1 MRIRSHIPKA
11 EKAFIGGSSTFSID
25 FPENLGEEGVSVLEK
40 GLVFQTPFGPSPRF
54 KLIEVSEEPVLVV
67 KMHGWRK
74 GVSRADASR
83 QLFWVLQQAGVKKI
97 IAEGGVG
104 SIREELHPRDLI
116 IPHDYIDQSMRK
128 DVSLSA
134 DYLLMMR
141 EPICQD
147 LSQLLFSV
155 ARNLF
160 PRRNVVDGGVYVVTD
175 GYHFES
181 RAEIRAMRE
190 WGADIVGQSLC
201 PEVYLARE
209 IGACYAGIYQVANYA
224 EGIGKDWEHA
234 ELKDI
239 FVSEA
244 KNIGDLLLSA
254 LSQIEPKWPCHCQE
268 LRKDTLLRDK

>member
-25 FPENLGEEGVSVLEK
+25 FPEDLGWREASVLEK
-40 GLVFQTPFGPSPRF
+40 ELVFQTPFGPSPRF
-54 KLIEVSEEPVLVV
+54 KLIEVEKEPVLAV

-104 SIREELHPRDLI
+104 SIREELRPRDLI

-134 DYLLMMR
+134 DYLLIMR
-141 EPICQD
+141 EPICPD
-147 LSQLLFSV
+147 LSQLLFNV

-160 PRRNVVDGGVYVVTD
+160 PQKNVVDGGVYVVTD

-181 RAEIRAMRE
+181 RVEVCAMRE

-209 IGACYAGIYQVANYA
+209 IGACYAGIYQVVNYA
-224 EGIGKDWEHA
+224 EGIVKDWEHA
-234 ELKDI
+234 EFKDI

-244 KNIGDLLLSA
+244 KDIGDLLLSA
-254 LSQIEPKWPCHCQE
+254 LSQIELKGSCRCQE